1 MSCNCENQGF
11 FKGDDLVD
19 VITVNKPKNTDDL
32 TITKAELQV
41 GTLPVFVENNPVFP
55 YPVSIMREK
64 SVKLN
69 NSNPIYLRITYND
82 TDGHEGIRTTCLGS
96 LVLKANSQ
104 VVQDN

>member
-1 MSCNCENQGF
+1 MNCNCENQGF

-19 VITVNKPKNTDDL
+19 VITVDRPKNTDDF
-32 TITKAELQV
+32 TITEAELQV
-41 GTLPVFVENNPVFP
+41 GILKFVEENPIFP
-55 YPVSIMREK
+55 YTVSIMRNQ

-82 TDGHEGIRTTCLGS
+82 TNGHEGIRTTCLGS
-96 LVLKANSQ
+96 LTLKANAQ